1 MKKEILFIFIII
13 TFLIFVEFVLFIHVP
28 NTCCNNTKLS
38 VKEGFDKSCIGPNII
53 HLTDVLLDNMIS
65 TTKLE
70 LVNKIPFSSS
80 ESGDFKPILGAKI
93 KQPNG
98 KYIDLDADTKIE
110 YIKQKIIKTY
120 ILNCNSSNYTANS
133 QIQDIKYLKSS
144 NPDIQRILNNTK
156 EDPSHQVLDIATLLE
171 SYTNHYL

>member
-28 NTCCNNTKLS
+28 NTCCNNNKK

-70 LVNKIPFSSS
+70 LINKIQFSSS
-80 ESGDFKPILGAKI
+80 ESGDFKPILSAKV

-98 KYIDLDADTKIE
+98 KFVDLDADTKIE

-144 NPDIQRILNNTK
+144 NRDIQRILNNTK
-156 EDPSHQVLDIATLLE
+156 EDPSHQVLDVSTLLE

>member
-1 MKKEILFIFIII
+1 M
-13 TFLIFVEFVLFIHVP
+13 
-28 NTCCNNTKLS
+28 
-38 VKEGFDKSCIGPNII
+38 
-53 HLTDVLLDNMIS
+53 
-65 TTKLE
+65 
-70 LVNKIPFSSS
+70 
-80 ESGDFKPILGAKI
+80 
-93 KQPNG
+93 
-98 KYIDLDADTKIE
+98 

-171 SYTNHYL
+171 SYANHYL